1 MAQLNVQERLK
12 RHMADSQNIH
22 QRLQSLAESLS
33 LDEQINRIECF
44 DISHT
49 QGNQTVASCVVFTPE
64 GMFKSDYRRYNIE
77 GITPGD
83 DYAAMTQALTRRYQR
98 LQKEQGKLPDI
109 LLIDGGKGQLSA
121 AAEVLYELQIKNV
134 LLLGVAKGE
143 GRKPGL
149 EKLFLEG
156 KKQPILLDHASGALH
171 LIQQIRDEAHR
182 FAISGHR
189 ARRGKAQTRSVLQE
203 IPGVGNKRR
212 QQLLKHFGGL
222 QGVQQAGIK
231 DICKVPGIN
240 QELAEKIYHYLQ
252 K

>member
-1 MAQLNVQERLK
+1 MSQNGLK
-12 RHMADSQNIH
+12 RYMADSQNVH
-22 QRLQSLAESLS
+22 QRLDLLSETLGLPESVS
-33 LDEQINRIECF
+33 RIECF

-49 QGNQTVASCVVFTPE
+49 QGSQTVASCVVFTTD
-64 GMFKSDYRRYNIE
+64 GLLKSDYRRYNID

-109 LLIDGGKGQLSA
+109 LLIDGGKGQLSS
-121 AAEVLYELQIKNV
+121 AAEVLNELQINHV
-134 LLLGVAKGE
+134 LLVGVAKGE

-149 EKLFLEG
+149 EKLFLQG
-156 KKQPILLDHASGALH
+156 KKQPILLESSSVALH

-182 FAISGHR
+182 FAITGHR
-189 ARRGKAQTRSVLQE
+189 ARRGKVQTRSILQE

-222 QGVQQAGIK
+222 QGVKQAGVK

-240 QELAEKIYHYLQ
+240 QELAEKIYQYLQ